1 MLEINF
7 SEPSVSEKALFA
19 FPGTSVLEFN
29 LNSSLIYQL
38 PYSFEISI
46 ASYYA
51 QIHHFEIV
59 INVILYCPIV
69 KINSKFQIYFGFT
82 QHTEMDYLIGNWYYI
97 NFLIMSL
104 LLFET

>member
-46 ASYYA
+46 ERA
-51 QIHHFEIV
+51 IMHRFI
-59 INVILYCPIV
+59 ILRL
-69 KINSKFQIYFGFT
+69 SS
-82 QHTEMDYLIGNWYYI
+82 M
-97 NFLIMSL
+97 
-104 LLFET
+104 